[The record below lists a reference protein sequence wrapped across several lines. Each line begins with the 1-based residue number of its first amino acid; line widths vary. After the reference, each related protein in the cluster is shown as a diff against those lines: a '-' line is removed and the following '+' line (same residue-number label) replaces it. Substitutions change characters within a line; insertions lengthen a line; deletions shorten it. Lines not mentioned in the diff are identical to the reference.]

1 MRPPRRN
8 RPLKRLPR
16 RTSPPRTIPPPKTP
30 KRHPHNVAITGGI
43 GAGKSEALRAFAR
56 HGAATASADE
66 IVHRLY
72 ADPYVR
78 QALVER
84 WGEEV
89 LSGGEVDRKRVGEIV
104 FADRGELAW
113 LEALLHPRVVDEQ
126 ARWRTEQTAPLA
138 VVEVPLLYETGG
150 EARFDA
156 VVVIT
161 ASEEVRRARTEV
173 ADIMERQ
180 GRLLSDDEKAGK
192 ADFVYVNDGSLEDL
206 DAFVRSVVQRLA
218 P

>member
-1 MRPPRRN
+1 MRPPRRKS
-8 RPLKRLPR
+8 PLKRLPR
-16 RTSPPRTIPPPKTP
+16 RTSPPRTIPPLNTL
-30 KRHPHNVAITGGI
+30 NVAITGGI

-72 ADPYVR
+72 ADPDVR
-78 QALVER
+78 HALVER
-84 WGEEV
+84 WGEGV
-89 LSGGEVDRKRVGEIV
+89 LSGGEVDRKRVGAIV

-113 LEALLHPRVVDEQ
+113 LESLLHPRVVDEQ

-173 ADIMERQ
+173 ADVVERQ

-206 DAFVRSVVQRLA
+206 DAFVRGVVQRLA
-218 P
+218 S

>member
-1 MRPPRRN
+1 MT
-8 RPLKRLPR
+8 PLKHLPR
-16 RTSPPRTIPPPKTP
+16 RTSPPRTIPPL
-30 KRHPHNVAITGGI
+30 NVAITGGI

-72 ADPYVR
+72 ADPEVQ

-84 WGEEV
+84 WGADV
-89 LSGGEVDRKRVGEIV
+89 LSGDEVDRKRVGEIV
-104 FADRGELAW
+104 FGDRDELLW
-113 LEALLHPRVVDEQ
+113 LEALLHPRVVAEQ
-126 ARWRTEQTAPLA
+126 VRWRAEQTAPLA

-150 EARFDA
+150 ESRFDA

-161 ASEEVRRARTEV
+161 APEETRRERTDV
-173 ADIMERQ
+173 PDVMERQ
-180 GRLLSDDEKAGK
+180 GRLLADEDKAER
-192 ADFVYVNDGSLEDL
+192 ADFVYVNDGSLDDL
-206 DAFVRSVVQRLA
+206 DDFVRSVVQRLA

>member
-1 MRPPRRN
+1 M
-8 RPLKRLPR
+8 
-16 RTSPPRTIPPPKTP
+16 TPPRTIPPL
-30 KRHPHNVAITGGI
+30 NIAITGGI
-43 GAGKSEALRAFAR
+43 GAGKSEALLAFAR

-72 ADPYVR
+72 GDPEVKA
-78 QALVER
+78 ALVER
-84 WGEEV
+84 WGDDV
-89 LSGGEVDRKRVGEIV
+89 LSGGEIDRKRIGEIV
-104 FADRGELAW
+104 FANRDELAW
-113 LEALLHPRVVDEQ
+113 LESLLHPRVVAEQ
-126 ARWRTEQTAPLA
+126 ARWRSEQTASLV

-161 ASEEVRRARTEV
+161 APEETRRGRTEV
-173 ADIMERQ
+173 PDVTERQ
-180 GRLLSDDEKAGK
+180 ERLLSDEEKAER
-192 ADFVYVNDGSLEDL
+192 ADFVYVNDGSLDDL

>member
-1 MRPPRRN
+1 
-8 RPLKRLPR
+8 
-16 RTSPPRTIPPPKTP
+16 
-30 KRHPHNVAITGGI
+30 
-43 GAGKSEALRAFAR
+43 
-56 HGAATASADE
+56 
-66 IVHRLY
+66 
-72 ADPYVR
+72 VR

-84 WGEEV
+84 WGERV
-89 LSGGEVDRKRVGEIV
+89 LSGGDVDRGRVGEIV
-104 FADRGELAW
+104 FADRGELSW
-113 LEALLHPRVVDEQ
+113 LEALLHPRVVAEQ
-126 ARWRTEQTAPLA
+126 ARWRSEQTARLV

-161 ASEEVRRARTEV
+161 APEETRRGRTEV
-173 ADIMERQ
+173 ADVVERQ
-180 GRLLSDDEKAGK
+180 ERLLSDDEKAGK

>member
-16 RTSPPRTIPPPKTP
+16 RTSPPRTIPPPKP
-30 KRHPHNVAITGGI
+30 LNVAITGGI

-72 ADPYVR
+72 ADPDVR

-89 LSGGEVDRKRVGEIV
+89 LAGGEVDRKRVGEIV
-104 FADRGELAW
+104 FADRGELDW
-113 LEALLHPRVVDEQ
+113 LESLLHPRVVDEQ

-161 ASEEVRRARTEV
+161 APDEIRRSRTEV
-173 ADIMERQ
+173 ADVAERQ

-206 DAFVRSVVQRLA
+206 DAFVRGVVQRLA

>member
-16 RTSPPRTIPPPKTP
+16 RTSPPRTIPPPKP
-30 KRHPHNVAITGGI
+30 LNVAITGGI

-56 HGAATASADE
+56 YGAATASADE

-72 ADPYVR
+72 ADPEVR

-84 WGEEV
+84 WGERV
-89 LSGGEVDRKRVGEIV
+89 LSAGDVDRRRVGEIV
-104 FADRGELAW
+104 FAARDELSW
-113 LEALLHPRVVDEQ
+113 LESLLHPRVVAEQ
-126 ARWRTEQTAPLA
+126 TRWRAEQTARL
-138 VVEVPLLYETGG
+138 VVVAVPLLYETGG

-161 ASEEVRRARTEV
+161 APEVTRRERTEV
-173 ADIMERQ
+173 ADVAERQ

-206 DAFVRSVVQRLA
+206 DAFVRSVVQRLS

>member
-1 MRPPRRN
+1 M
-8 RPLKRLPR
+8 
-16 RTSPPRTIPPPKTP
+16 TPPRTIPPLNVAPL
-30 KRHPHNVAITGGI
+30 NVAITGGI

-72 ADPYVR
+72 ADPEV
-78 QALVER
+78 QQSLVER
-84 WGEEV
+84 WGDDV
-89 LSGGEVDRKRVGEIV
+89 LSGGQVDRKRIGEIV
-104 FADRGELAW
+104 FADRDELAW
-113 LEALLHPRVVDEQ
+113 LESLLHPRVVDEQ
-126 ARWRTEQTAPLA
+126 ARWRSEQTAQLV
-138 VVEVPLLYETGG
+138 VVEIPLLYETGG

-161 ASEEVRRARTEV
+161 APEDTRRGRTDV
-173 ADIMERQ
+173 ADVSERQ
-180 GRLLSDDEKAGK
+180 GRLLSDEEKAER
-192 ADFVYVNDGSLEDL
+192 ADFVYVNDGSLEEL

>member
-1 MRPPRRN
+1 M
-8 RPLKRLPR
+8 
-16 RTSPPRTIPPPKTP
+16 TPPRTIPPLNVAPL
-30 KRHPHNVAITGGI
+30 NVAITGGI

-72 ADPYVR
+72 ADPDV
-78 QALVER
+78 QAALVER
-84 WGEEV
+84 WGDDV
-89 LSGGEVDRKRVGEIV
+89 LSGGLVDRQRIGEIV
-104 FADRGELAW
+104 FADRDELAW
-113 LEALLHPRVVDEQ
+113 LESLLHPRVVAEQ
-126 ARWRTEQTAPLA
+126 ARWRSEQTAPLV
-138 VVEVPLLYETGG
+138 VVEIPLLYETGG

-161 ASEEVRRARTEV
+161 APEETRRGRTEV
-173 ADIMERQ
+173 ADVTERQ
-180 GRLLSDDEKAGK
+180 VRLLSDEEKAER
-192 ADFVYVNDGSLEDL
+192 ADFVYVNDGSLDDL

>member
-1 MRPPRRN
+1 MT
-8 RPLKRLPR
+8 PLKHLPR
-16 RTSPPRTIPPPKTP
+16 RTSPPRTIPPL
-30 KRHPHNVAITGGI
+30 NVAITGGI

-56 HGAATASADE
+56 HGAATASADD

-72 ADPYVR
+72 ANPEVQ

-84 WGEEV
+84 WGEHV
-89 LSGGEVDRKRVGEIV
+89 LSDGAVDRKRVSEIV
-104 FADRGELAW
+104 FVDRDELLW
-113 LEALLHPRVVDEQ
+113 LEALLHPRVVAEQ
-126 ARWRTEQTAPLA
+126 ARWRAEQVAPLA

-150 EARFDA
+150 ESRFDA

-161 ASEEVRRARTEV
+161 APEETRRERTDV
-173 ADIMERQ
+173 ADLPERQ
-180 GRLLSDDEKAGK
+180 GRLLADEEKAER

-206 DAFVRSVVQRLA
+206 DDFVRGVVQRLA

>member
-1 MRPPRRN
+1 MTHP
-8 RPLKRLPR
+8 KHLPR
-16 RTSPPRTIPPPKTP
+16 RTSPPRTIPPL
-30 KRHPHNVAITGGI
+30 NVAITGGI

-72 ADPYVR
+72 ADPEVR
-78 QALVER
+78 RALVER
-84 WGEEV
+84 WGEGV
-89 LSGGEVDRKRVGEIV
+89 LSGEDVDRKRVGEIV

-113 LEALLHPRVVDEQ
+113 LESLLHPRVVAEQ
-126 ARWRTEQTAPLA
+126 ARWRAEQTAPLA

-150 EARFDA
+150 ESRFDA

-161 ASEEVRRARTEV
+161 APEETRRGRTDV
-173 ADIMERQ
+173 AGVTERQ
-180 GRLLSDDEKAGK
+180 GRLLSDDEKAAR

>member
-1 MRPPRRN
+1 MSPPQRQ
-8 RPLKRLPR
+8 PR
-16 RTSPPRTIPPPKTP
+16 RTSPPRTIPPL
-30 KRHPHNVAITGGI
+30 NVAITGGI

-72 ADPYVR
+72 ADPEVR

-104 FADRGELAW
+104 FADRGELSW
-113 LEALLHPRVVDEQ
+113 LESLLHPRVVAEQ
-126 ARWRTEQTAPLA
+126 ARWRAEQTAPLV

-150 EARFDA
+150 DARFDA

-161 ASEEVRRARTEV
+161 APEETRRARTEV
-173 ADIMERQ
+173 ADVAVRQ
-180 GRLLSDDEKAGK
+180 VRLLSDEEKAGR

-206 DAFVRSVVQRLA
+206 DAFVRSVVQRLN